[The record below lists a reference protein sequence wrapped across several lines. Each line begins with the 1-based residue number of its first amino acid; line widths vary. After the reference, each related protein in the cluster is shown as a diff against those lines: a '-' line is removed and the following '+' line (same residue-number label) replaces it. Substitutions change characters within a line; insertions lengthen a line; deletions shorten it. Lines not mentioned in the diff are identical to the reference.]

1 MAAEGRLFPEVNFQ
15 ITLTCY
21 AKTLFKDAIGQSHVS
36 ALVGSVLAMQ
46 VVANMQR
53 WF

>member
-1 MAAEGRLFPEVNFQ
+1 MSLDEVKVMAAEGRLFPEVNFQ

-36 ALVGSVLAMQ
+36 ALVGSVSQ
-46 VVANMQR
+46 CR
-53 WF
+53 